1 MIPPAT
7 APASGAPATP
17 PALWVVLAASLLVA
31 VGLQAQIQAR
41 PPLGLP
47 AGVTGDLLYV
57 RSPQFATRAALSFD
71 ALVADIYWI
80 RTVQH
85 YGRTKLQPGGLKPY
99 DLLYPL
105 LDLTTS
111 LDPSFDLAYRFG
123 AVFLAEPYPA
133 GPGRVDLAIAL
144 LEKGLRA
151 QPRNWQLAQDIG
163 FVHYWWRRDYATA
176 AEWFTRAGGMPG
188 APNWLKPLAAVTL
201 AQGGNR
207 ASSRVLWTQIM
218 QNADAEWLRDQGRFR
233 LAQLDAMDEI
243 MLIER
248 AIEGYRLRFGTR
260 PLSWDDLIRAGV
272 LRAVPVDPTDH
283 ALRLDPASGRV
294 TLAPD
299 SPLNPLPDPERPA

>member
-1 MIPPAT
+1 MSRPAT
-7 APASGAPATP
+7 MPTSGAPATR
-17 PALWVVLAASLLVA
+17 PALWVVLAMSLA
-31 VGLQAQIQAR
+31 VVVSLQAQMQR
-41 PPLGLP
+41 RLPLGLP
-47 AGVTGDLLYV
+47 KGVTGNLLYV
-57 RSPQFATRAALSFD
+57 RSPEFAERAALSFD
-71 ALVADIYWI
+71 ALVADVYWI

-85 YGRTKLQPGGLKPY
+85 YGRTKLQPDGLRRY

-163 FVHYWWRRDYATA
+163 FVHYWWRHDYVTA
-176 AEWFTRAGGMPG
+176 ADWFTRAGEMPG
-188 APNWLKPLAAVTL
+188 APNWLTPLAAVTL
-201 AQGGNR
+201 AQGGSR

-243 MLIER
+243 ALVER
-248 AIEGYRLRFGTR
+248 AIDAYRSRFGAR
-260 PLSWDDLIRAGV
+260 PTTWDDVIRAGI